1 MQGSYIHRVVQ
12 KVQSMKQ
19 VTSKQQNATET
30 EEESEVIEAENEQ
43 SFTVSPEHDDSQTIN
58 GAVDQNNVLL
68 RSETNGSIPNDV
80 TLGPNDGQVQSLKV
94 ELDSVDI
101 GESSVEPKELS
112 QKDCDNYDSLDFAEI
127 RAIYSAIEKE
137 THLHDPFQMSKELF
151 QSAREL
157 ALLCLQFEIYGE
169 PNDIL
174 QSPLPKDFPGF
185 SLAENDVDLSD
196 DDIGAKIEKL
206 AIDEQERNSIDQ
218 HEKRSDHPFWK
229 FLKTYYFLYKEQIPD
244 VITVIENGKFYTGLR
259 WTVLLE
265 CMTGTC
271 INKNYWYSQIN
282 HDQEYNNVQLKAD

>member
-19 VTSKQQNATET
+19 VTSEQQNAIET
-30 EEESEVIEAENEQ
+30 EEESEVFKTENEQ
-43 SFTVSPEHDDSQTIN
+43 SFEVSPDRDDNQTIN
-58 GAVDQNNVLL
+58 GAQDQSNVLHH
-68 RSETNGSIPNDV
+68 SETNGDIPNDV

-94 ELDSVDI
+94 ELDSVDT
-101 GESSVEPKELS
+101 GESSVKPKELS
-112 QKDCDNYDSLDFAEI
+112 QNDCDNYDSLDFAEI
-127 RAIYSAIEKE
+127 RAIYSAIKKQ

-174 QSPLPKDFPGF
+174 QSPLPKDFPAF

-196 DDIGAKIEKL
+196 DIGAKIEKP

-218 HEKRSDHPFWK
+218 HEKKSDHPFRK

-244 VITVIENGKFYTGLR
+244 VITAIENCKLYTGLR
-259 WTVLLE
+259 WSVLLE
-265 CMTGTC
+265 CMAGTY
-271 INKNYWYSQIN
+271 IHKKNLI
-282 HDQEYNNVQLKAD
+282 